1 MESTK
6 PTLNEA
12 ENGNKS
18 KPLLSS
24 RLFKFRAMTHKNN
37 VMVCGDLINTPDN
50 ENRIIWFDEKHTYN
64 ERVQSSTIGQFTGLQ
79 DLNGVDIYEGDILQ
93 IGEDLTELVK
103 WIDED
108 NWMQEKCPIN
118 GFVNHQSIYK
128 IKPLIIGNIF
138 ENPELL

>member
-24 RLFKFRAMTHKNN
+24 RLFKFRAFNQYSKRMFLWNELENN
-37 VMVCGDLINTPDN
+37 WIFEDVSRTNNGS
-50 ENRIIWFDEKHTYN
+50 
-64 ERVQSSTIGQFTGLQ
+64 SSTILMQFTGLK
-79 DLNGVDIYEGDILQ
+79 DKKGTEIYEGDILKFV
-93 IGEDLTELVK
+93 T
-103 WIDED
+103 
-108 NWMQEKCPIN
+108 N
-118 GFVNHQSIYK
+118 GFDAETFITTIIFDKCSFKLQNNRALFYFGQSDFTKVDDAIV
-128 IKPLIIGNIF
+128 IGNIF